1 MGVSCTGTRSPVFA
15 GKLMGAG
22 ATSLF
27 TGLGSAVQRKRCRNA
42 MEVGAGNQLLE
53 TRLVRGGRG

>member
-1 MGVSCTGTRSPVFA
+1 
-15 GKLMGAG
+15 MGAG

-27 TGLGSAVQRKRCRNA
+27 MGQGSAVQGKRCRNA

-53 TRLVRGGRG
+53 MRLVRGGRGGKDLRDHLVPLSTS